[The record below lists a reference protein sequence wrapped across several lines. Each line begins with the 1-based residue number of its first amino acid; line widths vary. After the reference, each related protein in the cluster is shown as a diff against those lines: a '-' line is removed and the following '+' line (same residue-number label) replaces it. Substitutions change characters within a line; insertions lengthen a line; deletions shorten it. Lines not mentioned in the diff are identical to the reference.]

1 MKATIQIFAKKYTAE
16 GKTPIEAI
24 GNLKVV
30 GFAKAKSLL
39 TVGERTIVL
48 NPHQTQRLFAPNA
61 LMREIALKTTAN
73 RF

>member
-1 MKATIQIFAKKYTAE
+1 MIAKIKIFSNTFEAK
-16 GKTPIEAI
+16 GDTPLEAI

-30 GFAKAKSLL
+30 GLTKAKSLL